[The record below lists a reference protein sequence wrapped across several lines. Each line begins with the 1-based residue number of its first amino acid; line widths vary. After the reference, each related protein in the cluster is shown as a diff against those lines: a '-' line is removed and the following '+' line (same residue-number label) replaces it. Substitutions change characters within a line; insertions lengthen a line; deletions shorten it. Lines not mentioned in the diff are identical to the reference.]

1 MENHMNRLEII
12 EIKSREILDSRGN
25 PTVETDV
32 TLACGC
38 KGRAMVPSGASTGQY
53 EAHELRDGEKRYMGQ
68 GVYGACNNVN
78 NRIADKLIGMDV
90 TNQTEIDRIMIEADG
105 TENKTRY
112 GANAMLSVSLAC
124 AKAASMALGMPLYR
138 YLGGVNAKRLPV
150 PMMNILNGGRHAD
163 NTVDFQEFMIAP
175 VGAESFKEAME
186 IACEIYHVLKI
197 ELNVRN
203 LSTGVG
209 DEGGFAPSC
218 KEGNTEP
225 LELIME
231 AIKAAG
237 YVPGKEIFLGMDVAA
252 SEFYDPETK
261 KYNLKKSGQGVKTSE
276 EMISWYD
283 EMVAKYPIITIEDG
297 LGERDWDG
305 WKKLTDDLG
314 NKIQLVGDDLFVTN
328 PSILAEGIK
337 KGIANSILIKVNQIG
352 TLTETLDAI
361 RMAQINGYTTM
372 VSHRSGETE
381 DTTIADLAVAVNASQ
396 IKTGSASRTDRM
408 CKYNQLLRIEDELGD
423 AAVFEGLKAFKKYR
437 F

>member
-1 MENHMNRLEII
+1 MNRLEII
-12 EIKSREILDSRGN
+12 EIKAREILDSRGN

-209 DEGGFAPSC
+209 DEGGFAP
-218 KEGNTEP
+218 NLATTYDV
-225 LELIME
+225 LNLLVE
-231 AIKAAG
+231 AIAKAG
-237 YVPGKEIFLGMDVAA
+237 YNPGVDVQIAMDAAASELYDVASDRYFFPGESRMTGKEIRR
-252 SEFYDPETK
+252 
-261 KYNLKKSGQGVKTSE
+261 NSE
-276 EMISWYD
+276 EMVQFYED
-283 EMVAKYPIITIEDG
+283 LVTRYPIYSIEDG
-297 LGERDWDG
+297 LDENDMNG
-305 WKKLTDDLG
+305 WKVLTYRLG
-314 NKIQLVGDDLFVTN
+314 KQIQLVGDDLFVTN
-328 PSILAEGIK
+328 KKRLLNGIED
-337 KGIANSILIKVNQIG
+337 GIANSILVKVNQIG
-352 TLTETLDAI
+352 TLTEAMDSVETAH
-361 RMAQINGYTTM
+361 RAGYSS
-372 VSHRSGETE
+372 VISHRSGETE
-381 DTTIADLAVAVNASQ
+381 DTFIADLAVAMNCGQ
-396 IKTGSASRTDRM
+396 IKTGAPARSERTA
-408 CKYNQLLRIEDELGD
+408 KYNQLIRIEEELGKS
-423 AAVFEGLKAFKKYR
+423 AVYGIE
-437 F
+437 

>member
-1 MENHMNRLEII
+1 MTEII
-12 EIKSREILDSRGN
+12 DIYAREVLDSRGN
-25 PTVETDV
+25 PTVEVEV
-32 TLACGC
+32 TLDCGAM
-38 KGRAMVPSGASTGQY
+38 GRAIVPSGASTGER
-53 EAHELRDGEKRYMGQ
+53 EALELRDGDKKRFLGK
-68 GVYGACNNVN
+68 GVLQAVKNVN
-78 NRIADKLIGMDV
+78 EVIAPAIVGMYADDQVAIDQELLKL
-90 TNQTEIDRIMIEADG
+90 DG
-105 TENKTRY
+105 TPFKKNL
-112 GANAMLSVSLAC
+112 GANAMLGVSMAC
-124 AKAASMALGMPLYR
+124 ARAAAEAYGMPLYK
-138 YLGGVNAKRLPV
+138 YLGGVNAKVLPV
-150 PMMNILNGGRHAD
+150 PMMNVVNGGAHAD
-163 NTVDFQEFMIAP
+163 STVDFQEFFIIPA
-175 VGAESFKEAME
+175 GFKTFHEALRAGVE
-186 IACEIYHVLKI
+186 TFHHLKDVLKKKGY
-197 ELNVRN
+197 N
-203 LSTGVG
+203 TAVG

-225 LELIME
+225 LELIVE

-237 YVPGKEIFLGMDVAA
+237 YVPGKQIFLGMDVAA

-276 EMISWYD
+276 EMIAWYE

-305 WKKLTDDLG
+305 WKKLTEELG

-408 CKYNQLLRIEDELGD
+408 CKYNQLLRIEDELGE